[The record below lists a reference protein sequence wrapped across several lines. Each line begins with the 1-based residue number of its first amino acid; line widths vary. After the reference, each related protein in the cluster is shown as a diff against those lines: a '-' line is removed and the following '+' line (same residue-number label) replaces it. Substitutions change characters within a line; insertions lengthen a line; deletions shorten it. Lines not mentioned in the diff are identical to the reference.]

1 MGKLRASCLCGGIRL
16 EVDPRQIEMINNCH
30 CQWCRK
36 VSGAAFG
43 TMVQVR
49 KEGLTWL
56 QGKDLVMGYESS
68 VGIFRAFC
76 RVCGSRTP
84 GRGGTDIVGVP
95 AGLLDDPLE
104 LSRRSICG
112 SIKKRTG
119 TRFPATCHN
128 AKAVVHRS
136 FGHSC
141 SAGLPR
147 PTERF
152 RRKLRLGPYL
162 IVRLATQRRR
172 RALLRQITVQR
183 NSLQSGFCGHP
194 A

>member
-1 MGKLRASCLCGGIRL
+1 
-16 EVDPRQIEMINNCH
+16 MINNCH

-95 AGLLDDPLE
+95 AGLLDDPLKRKPE
-104 LSRRSICG
+104 VNMWVDQKADWYEIPGDMPQCQGRG
-112 SIKKRTG
+112 SPEFWAQLLG
-119 TRFPATCHN
+119 
-128 AKAVVHRS
+128 
-136 FGHSC
+136 G
-141 SAGLPR
+141 SAETYRKIQEETPFRPLPDR
-147 PTERF
+147 
-152 RRKLRLGPYL
+152 
-162 IVRLATQRRR
+162 
-172 RALLRQITVQR
+172 
-183 NSLQSGFCGHP
+183 
-194 A
+194 